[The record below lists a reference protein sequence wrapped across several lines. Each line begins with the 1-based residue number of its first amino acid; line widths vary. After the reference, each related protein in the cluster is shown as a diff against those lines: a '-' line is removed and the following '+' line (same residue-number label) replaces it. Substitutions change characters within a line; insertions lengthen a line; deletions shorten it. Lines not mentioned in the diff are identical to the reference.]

1 MPMYITLVIISLC
14 LLGCASGDFSRHF
27 IVKHHR
33 DSSNIVF
40 TYLADSL
47 PQYGYQV
54 RTIMQDSLF
63 ASTYIKQG
71 SLNEREIQ
79 LLFIHQPKEAVCSVY
94 VKTIT
99 YFRQDTIIEYYDDKR
114 GFPASYR
121 KDFMPIIQLAERI
134 GKNTLRKKK

>member
-1 MPMYITLVIISLC
+1 MHIFLIIVFLGFF
-14 LLGCASGDFSRHF
+14 GCATGDFTRHF

-33 DSSNIVF
+33 DSTHIVF

-47 PQYGYQV
+47 PQHGYQV
-54 RTIMQDSLF
+54 RSIKQDSLF

-99 YFRQDTIIEYYDDKR
+99 YFRQDTIIEYFDEQR

>member
-1 MPMYITLVIISLC
+1 MHIFLIIVFLGF
-14 LLGCASGDFSRHF
+14 LGCATGDISRHF

-33 DSSNIVF
+33 DSTHIVF
-40 TYLADSL
+40 SYLSDSL

-54 RTIMQDSLF
+54 RSVTQDTLF
-63 ASTYIKQG
+63 ASAYVKQG

-79 LLFIHQPKEAVCSVY
+79 LFFIHQPKEAVCSVY

-99 YFRQDTIIEYYDDKR
+99 YFRQDTIVEYYDDKR

-121 KDFMPIIQLAERI
+121 KDFMPIIHLAERI
-134 GKNTLRKKK
+134 GKSTLRKKK

>member
-1 MPMYITLVIISLC
+1 MSIALIIVFLC
-14 LLGCASGDFSRHF
+14 FLGCASGDISRHF

-33 DSSNIVF
+33 DSSDIVF
-40 TYLADSL
+40 THLADSL

-54 RTIMQDSLF
+54 RTVKQDSLF
-63 ASTYIKQG
+63 ATAYVKQG

-79 LLFIHQPKEAVCSVY
+79 LLFIHQPNEAACSVY

-99 YFRQDTIIEYYDDKR
+99 YFRQDTIIEYYDEQR